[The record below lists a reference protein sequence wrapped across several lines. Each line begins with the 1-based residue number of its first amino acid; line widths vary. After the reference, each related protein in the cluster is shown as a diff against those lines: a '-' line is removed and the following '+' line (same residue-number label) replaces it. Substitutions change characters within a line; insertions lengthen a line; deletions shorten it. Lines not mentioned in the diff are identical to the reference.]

1 MTLSFAIREYVQRK
15 RKEGHRFD
23 KGEQTLIL
31 FLRRV
36 GDCALERVKTRQIL
50 EFLDGPRTSTVTWR
64 GKHSLLRH
72 FFEHWSARDAMPELL
87 MPSMRPPTPCTF
99 TPYIYSRAQIRALV
113 RATRSGFAT
122 GMVDASTMRALI
134 LFLYG
139 TGVRLGEALTLR
151 CENVDLDARRMHVGG
166 RGRFDRSR
174 HLPIG
179 NDLAHVLSTYL
190 KSRSL
195 RMPGTAL
202 VFSRVDG
209 SELKQRRLAA
219 IFRQLCLSTGICR
232 CDGAVYQPR
241 MHDLRSTFAVHRL
254 TTWLKNG
261 TRLSRMLPALAAYI
275 GQQELAST
283 ERYLSLAPERF
294 RKELDKLSP
303 MRRKQRWRNN
313 SNLMKFLALL

>member
-1 MTLSFAIREYVQRK
+1 VTLSLAIREYVQRK

-36 GDCALERVKTRQIL
+36 GDIALERVKTRHIL

-87 MPSMRPPTPCTF
+87 MPTMRPPIPCTF
-99 TPYIYSRAQIRALV
+99 TPYIYSRGQIKALA
-113 RATRSGFAT
+113 RATRSESGT
-122 GMVDASTMRALI
+122 GVVDDSTMRALI
-134 LFLYG
+134 LFLYA
-139 TGVRLGEALTLR
+139 TGVRLGEALALR
-151 CENVDLDARRMHVGG
+151 RENVDLIARKMHVGG
-166 RGRFDRSR
+166 GGRFSRSR

-179 NDLAHVLSTYL
+179 RDLARVLGAYL
-190 KSRSL
+190 KSRNR
-195 RMPGTAL
+195 RMLGAAL

-209 SELKQRRLAA
+209 GELKQRALAA
-219 IFRQLCLSTGICR
+219 IFRRLCLSTGIAR

-254 TTWLKNG
+254 TTWLKSG
-261 TRLSRMLPALAAYI
+261 ARLGRMMPALAAYL

-283 ERYLSLAPERF
+283 DRYLLLAPERF

-303 MRRKQRWRNN
+303 MRGKQRWRNDAK
-313 SNLMKFLALL
+313 LMKFLASL